1 MLRCVNGL
9 VTIMG
14 NWSSIL
20 LETPRENLWKHSHTV
35 LPDNEEGGWSIY
47 PLTSHWSQMTIEEFQ
62 VISVQQSELPSLA
75 PPTIKFI
82 ASTTTITTNPA
93 APKFSHPIVLLPVLS
108 SGLSLKE
115 KQSAV
120 ISLSTMNFG
129 KKELQCF
136 VSSPFQPIQSTQIAF
151 SHHRLI
157 PKQGTG
163 KRERARKQSD
173 FLE

>member
-1 MLRCVNGL
+1 
-9 VTIMG
+9 
-14 NWSSIL
+14 
-20 LETPRENLWKHSHTV
+20 
-35 LPDNEEGGWSIY
+35 
-47 PLTSHWSQMTIEEFQ
+47 MTIEEFQ

-129 KKELQCF
+129 KKEL
-136 VSSPFQPIQSTQIAF
+136 
-151 SHHRLI
+151 
-157 PKQGTG
+157 
-163 KRERARKQSD
+163 
-173 FLE
+173 